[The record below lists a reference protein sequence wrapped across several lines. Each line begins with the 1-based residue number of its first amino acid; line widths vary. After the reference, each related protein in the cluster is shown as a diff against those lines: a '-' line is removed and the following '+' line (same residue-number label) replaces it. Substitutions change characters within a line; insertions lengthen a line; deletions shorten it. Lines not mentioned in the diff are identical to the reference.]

1 MMHFQNHQPALEMT
15 GANALS
21 RETMKTTWKMD
32 MGVRRKA

>member
-1 MMHFQNHQPALEMT
+1 MT